1 MNFESISRDELK
13 TSRSISKYK
22 IIIDSK
28 GHEILKPVYLVST
41 PDDEINRQNKLFEEW
56 KTTKQI
62 KYDIDGNR
70 ISRR

>member
-1 MNFESISRDELK
+1 MNFESISRDELR

-28 GHEILKPVYLVST
+28 GHEILKPVYLVTT
-41 PDDEINRQNKLFEEW
+41 PDDEIKRQNQLFEEW
-56 KTTKQI
+56 KTTKQVQ
-62 KYDIDGNR
+62 YDINGIK